1 MDKQLIDLLETY
13 KRIPEEDQDTILSAF
28 KPQSFDEGEYAFRG
42 GQVCRHM
49 FFVCSGILRIVSV
62 NDKGTEVTHYFLK
75 QRQFCTILAS
85 FNTQTVTDD
94 NIQASCKTEVLAVSK
109 ANLLALYQKLPFME
123 ALMDRIIQ
131 DALLEKVRLRNSYL
145 GQDSLARYKLFL
157 AQQPEIARHVPLGD
171 IASYLGITQQSLS
184 RLRRN
189 LRF

>member
-13 KRIPEEDQDTILSAF
+13 KSIPEEDQEMILSAF
-28 KPQSFDEGEYAFRG
+28 KPLSFDEGDYAFRG

-49 FFVCSGILRIVSV
+49 FFVCSGILRIVSF
-62 NDKGTEVTHYFLK
+62 NDKGTEVTHHFLK
-75 QRQFCTILAS
+75 QGRFCTILGS
-85 FNTQTVTDD
+85 FKEQTVTDD
-94 NIQASCKTEVLAVSK
+94 HIQASCKTRVLSISRAG
-109 ANLLALYQKLPFME
+109 LLALYQRLPYME
-123 ALMDRIIQ
+123 TLIDRIIQ
-131 DALLEKVRLRNSYL
+131 EGLLEKVRLRNSYL

-157 AQQPEIARHVPLGD
+157 AQQPEIARHVSLGD